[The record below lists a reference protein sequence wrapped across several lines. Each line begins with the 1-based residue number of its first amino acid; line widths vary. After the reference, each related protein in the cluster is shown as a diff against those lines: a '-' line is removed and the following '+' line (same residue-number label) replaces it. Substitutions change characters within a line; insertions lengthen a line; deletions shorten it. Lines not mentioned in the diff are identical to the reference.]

1 VQSAKCKVQN
11 VVITMCIV
19 LMVFSLSCGAKKE
32 KTGYDEVVAGYL
44 KKPFQDNMPRMYYKI
59 SSGDVLEI
67 VTWKE
72 PDFSKE
78 VLVRGDGK
86 ITFPLLGDVE
96 VSGKTPLQVRNEIAA
111 KLNDYVVNPV
121 VSVSVKNPQSQ
132 KIYVLGEVMKPSEY
146 PLTKDLTVIQAIAMA
161 SGFTEWASRKEI
173 IVIRHENGAQRVIPI
188 NYKAIVEDKDFTQNI
203 PLKSNDTIIV
213 P

>member
-1 VQSAKCKVQN
+1 
-11 VVITMCIV
+11 M
-19 LMVFSLSCGAKKE
+19 
-32 KTGYDEVVAGYL
+32 GYDEVVAGYL
-44 KKPFQDNMPRMYYKI
+44 KKPFQDNMPQMYYKI

-67 VTWKE
+67 ITWKE

-96 VSGKTPLQVRNEIAA
+96 VSNKTPLQVRNEIAA

-132 KIYVLGEVMKPSEY
+132 RVYILGEITKPSEY
-146 PLTKDLTVIQAIAMA
+146 PLTKDLTVVQLIAM
-161 SGFTEWASRKEI
+161 SGGFTEWASRKEI
-173 IVIRHENGAQRVIPI
+173 IVIRHEKGAQRVIPI

-203 PLKSNDTIIV
+203 PLKANDTIIV